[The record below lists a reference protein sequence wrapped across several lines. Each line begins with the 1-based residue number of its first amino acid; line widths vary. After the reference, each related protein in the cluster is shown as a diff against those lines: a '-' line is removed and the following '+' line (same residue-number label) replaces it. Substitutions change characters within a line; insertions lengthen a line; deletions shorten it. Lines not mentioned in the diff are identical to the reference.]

1 MIDWEIF
8 RPILERMDKKEHK
21 SRAGRKPSCRIIM
34 FKMFGLQRLNALSD
48 ERLQYRSHRLPVVH
62 TFLGVELRGNVPDE
76 PTIWACPE
84 CVILFSHP

>member
-1 MIDWEIF
+1 
-8 RPILERMDKKEHK
+8 
-21 SRAGRKPSCRIIM
+21 
-34 FKMFGLQRLNALSD
+34 LQRLNALSD